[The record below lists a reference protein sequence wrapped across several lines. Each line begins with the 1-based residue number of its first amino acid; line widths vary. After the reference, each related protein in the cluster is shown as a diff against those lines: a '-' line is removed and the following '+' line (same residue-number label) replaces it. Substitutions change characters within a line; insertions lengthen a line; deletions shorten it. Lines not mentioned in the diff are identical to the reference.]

1 LQSARRLDI
10 LNIAA
15 RLSAPIALA
24 LLLAGCGSGTASSSG
39 ATRVAGSTPPAGR
52 TVKIVMRS
60 LAFNPP
66 VVYGKVGQTVT
77 WNNEDSASHNV
88 TYVSGPRFR
97 SSRSRLRPGSAF
109 SLILHQPGTIHYF
122 CSIHPWMTAT
132 IAVSP

>member
-15 RLSAPIALA
+15 WLSAPVALA
-24 LLLAGCGSGTASSSG
+24 LLLSGCGSGNASSSD
-39 ATRVAGSTPPAGR
+39 ATRAAVATPPAGR

-66 VVYGKVGQTVT
+66 VVHAKVGQTVT
-77 WNNEDSASHNV
+77 WTNEDSTPHNV

-97 SSRSRLRPGSAF
+97 SSRPKLRPGSKF
-109 SLILHQPGTIHYF
+109 ELSLHQPGTIHYY

-132 IAVSP
+132 ISVSP